1 MTALYFMHED
11 QISIED
17 FKAFCDQSVNI
28 SEYPL
33 ASEAVSDV
41 LIYNRLT
48 LAAAAKRDKKAV
60 LSELHRALSY
70 GPGVFVVRGLYGDE
84 ESVDRTS
91 HVFEEIMRAEAKAKI
106 RANRF
111 PQAGAGN
118 SQRILLA
125 LQKLAATSPEAFVEY
140 YANPMLNLICQAWLG
155 PTWLMAS
162 QVHQVRPGGA
172 VQPPQRDDHLSIQQS
187 AFAAQ
192 FPIPVQLLSQYLT
205 LRGVIAHTDVPLACG
220 PMRLLPWSHQ
230 YELIYMA
237 YQRADFSEY
246 FAEHYVQVPLNK
258 GDGLFFNP
266 ALFHT
271 EGNNATTDRV
281 RTTNL
286 LQVSSAFCVPREEID
301 HEQIL
306 HNIYPLLKN
315 STLAAD
321 ALNSVINIAA
331 RGYAFPTN
339 FDADPSLGNQGPKNQ
354 QALVRE
360 ALSNAWSLEKFQ
372 HNLAENREKRAM

>member
-33 ASEAVSDV
+33 ASEAVSNV
-41 LIYNRLT
+41 LIYNQIT

-70 GPGVFVVRGLYGDE
+70 GPGVFIVRGLYGDE

-91 HVFEEIMRAEAKAKI
+91 RVFEEIMRAEAKAKI

-111 PQAGAGN
+111 PQAGN
-118 SQRILLA
+118 NQRILQA
-125 LQKLAATSPEAFVEY
+125 LQKLAAASPEAFVDY

-162 QVHQVRPGGA
+162 QVHQVRPGSA
-172 VQPPQRDDHLSIQQS
+172 VQLPQRDAHLSIQQS
-187 AFAAQ
+187 AFAAE

-237 YQRADFSEY
+237 YHRADFSEY
-246 FAEHYVQVPLNK
+246 FAEHFVQVPLNK

-281 RTTNL
+281 RTANL

-315 STLAAD
+315 STLTAD
-321 ALNSVINIAA
+321 ALDSVINTAA
-331 RGYAFPTN
+331 RGYAFPSN
-339 FDADPSLGNQGPKNQ
+339 FDAEPSLGTREPKNQ

-372 HNLAENREKRAM
+372 HKLAENSEKRAM